1 MATICVVGAGRMGSA
16 LARAFLRQE
25 YVTHVWNRTPA
36 KGEAL
41 ADLGAKV
48 APSLDVAIAASDI
61 IIVNVIDYRAADAY
75 LRLPSTTAALNGKL
89 LVQLTSGSPRQAR
102 ETGEWATQLGATYLD
117 GAIMATPNI
126 IGEPSATVLYSGARE
141 AFVENKKVFLALGG
155 NAVHVGDDFGH
166 ASALDIALLSQL
178 WGTLFGTL
186 QAITVSQ
193 AEGIQLDTYAQYLQ
207 PFRPVIDGAVEDL
220 VVRVRDGRYRSDHQ
234 TLAAIAAHYS
244 AFQHLLEVSAERG
257 LNRAVPDA
265 FDSIFKAAIE
275 AGHLQDDF
283 AALVRFMR

>member
-1 MATICVVGAGRMGSA
+1 MASICVVGAGRMGSA
-16 LARAFLRQE
+16 LARAFLRAG

-41 ADLGAKV
+41 AALGARFV
-48 APSLDVAIAASDI
+48 PSLHQAIAASDI
-61 IIVNVIDYRAADAY
+61 VVVNVIDYAAADAH
-75 LRLPSTTAALNGKL
+75 LRSASVTRALGRKL
-89 LVQLTSGSPRQAR
+89 LVQLTSGSPSQAR
-102 ETGEWATQLGATYLD
+102 QTGEWAKGHGVGYLD
-117 GAIMATPNI
+117 GAIMATPNF
-126 IGEPSATVLYSGARE
+126 IGEPSATILYSGSQH
-141 AFVENKKVFLALGG
+141 AFDENRDVFLALGG

-186 QAITVSQ
+186 QAIAVSQ
-193 AEGIQLDTYAQYLQ
+193 AEGIELDAYARYLQ
-207 PFRPVIDGAVEDL
+207 PFKPTIDGAVADL
-220 VVRVRDGRYRSDHQ
+220 VTRARDGRYRGDDQ

-244 AFQHLLEVSAERG
+244 AFQPLLEVSRERG

-265 FDSIFKAAIE
+265 FDSIFKAAIA

-283 AALVRFMR
+283 AALTRFMR

>member
-16 LARAFLRQE
+16 LARALLKQN

-36 KGEAL
+36 RGDAL
-41 ADLGAKV
+41 SAFGAKV
-48 APSLDVAIAASDI
+48 APSLDDAIAASDI
-61 IIVNVIDYRAADAY
+61 IVVNVIDYGAADSH
-75 LRLPSTTAALNGKL
+75 LRSPSTTAALKGKL

-102 ETGEWATQLGATYLD
+102 ETGDWATKLGIAYLD
-117 GAIMATPNI
+117 GAVMATPNL
-126 IGEPSATVLYSGARE
+126 IGEPSATILYSGARE
-141 AFVENKKVFLALGG
+141 AFDEHKEVFLALGG

-186 QAITVSQ
+186 QAIAVSK
-193 AEGIQLDTYAQYLQ
+193 AEGIELDIYAQYLQ
-207 PFRPVIDGAVEDL
+207 PFRAVIDGAAEDL
-220 VVRVRDGRYRSDHQ
+220 LVRVRDGRDRGDDQ
-234 TLAAIAAHYS
+234 TLAAVAAHYS

-257 LNRAVPDA
+257 LNRALPDA
-265 FDSIFKAAIE
+265 FDSIFKTAIA

-283 AALVRFMR
+283 ASLARFMR